1 MHSPSSESCITSL
14 ALSWATQIA
23 PQAAVHHMEVMHSTC
38 QLRGSKAYC
47 CAAQKPILIDD
58 YSNLY
63 NVNGKALSS
72 GGVG

>member
-1 MHSPSSESCITSL
+1 M
-14 ALSWATQIA
+14 ALSWARHFVQ
-23 PQAAVHHMEVMHSTC
+23 QAAVHQMGVMHSTC
-38 QLRGSKAYC
+38 QHRGSRAYC

>member
-1 MHSPSSESCITSL
+1 
-14 ALSWATQIA
+14 
-23 PQAAVHHMEVMHSTC
+23 MEVMHSTC